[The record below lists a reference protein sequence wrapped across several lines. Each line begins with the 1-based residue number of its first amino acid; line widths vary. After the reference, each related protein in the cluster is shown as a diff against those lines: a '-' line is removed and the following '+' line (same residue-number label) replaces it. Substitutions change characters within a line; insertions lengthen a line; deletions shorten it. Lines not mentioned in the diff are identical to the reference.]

1 MKKTEKKKGQKVRK
15 TDTQKERKK
24 EGKKE
29 RKKERNSILYHQHD
43 PALPGTASDISVN
56 GNCLTNHSVFG

>member
-1 MKKTEKKKGQKVRK
+1 MRARK
-15 TDTQKERKK
+15 REMERKEERKK

-29 RKKERNSILYHQHD
+29 RKKERNSILYHQHE
-43 PALPGTASDISVN
+43 PALPGPASDISVN